1 MQKKFFE
8 KCKEKLIKVLDKL
21 IKWVYNIIK
30 LIEEYVN
37 THYMDIR
44 YQQTGGD

>member
-1 MQKKFFE
+1 MQR
-8 KCKEKLIKVLDKL
+8 KLIKALDKL

-37 THYMDIR
+37 THYMDI
-44 YQQTGGD
+44 

>member
-1 MQKKFFE
+1 MQKK
-8 KCKEKLIKVLDKL
+8 LIKALDKL
-21 IKWVYNIIK
+21 IERVYNIIK

>member
-1 MQKKFFE
+1 MQR
-8 KCKEKLIKVLDKL
+8 KLIKALDKL
-21 IKWVYNIIK
+21 IERVYNIIK

>member
-1 MQKKFFE
+1 MQR
-8 KCKEKLIKVLDKL
+8 KLIKALDKL
-21 IKWVYNIIK
+21 IKRVYNIIK

-37 THYMDIR
+37 TPYMDIR